1 MSEDR
6 AMILFS
12 DEAWERTARLR
23 DAIHRLPFNTELAAG
38 SLTRERFR
46 GYILQ
51 DALYLGRFSRALAI
65 AAAKAPDSDA
75 MQSFAQSALRA
86 VAVEQAL
93 HGQYLREFGIDPAR
107 IGEAETSPDCLA
119 YTSYLIAAAYHEPWE
134 VLVAALLPCFR
145 IYWDVGCAIAQRA
158 APENPY
164 RAWIDTYA
172 DERFGKAVETA
183 VAVGDRA
190 AAAVTATARAAMLAA
205 FVRACQYEW
214 LFWDGAYQRR
224 GWPSFD

>member
-1 MSEDR
+1 
-6 AMILFS
+6 MIRFS
-12 DEAWERTARLR
+12 DEAWERTRRLR
-23 DAIHRLPFNTELAAG
+23 EAIHGLPFNTELAAG

-158 APENPY
+158 ALENPY

-190 AAAVTATARAAMLAA
+190 AAAVTATTRAAMLAA